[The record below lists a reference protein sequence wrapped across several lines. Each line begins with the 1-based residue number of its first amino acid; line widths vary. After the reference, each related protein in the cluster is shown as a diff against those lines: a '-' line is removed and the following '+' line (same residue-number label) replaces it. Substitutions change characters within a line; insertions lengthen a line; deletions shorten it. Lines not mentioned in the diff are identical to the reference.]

1 MKEACSRNRRDI
13 ETHINRADLYSNHH
27 RGNPISP
34 FFPPQSTAGQQLP
47 HMLLHLLRLPS
58 HRHHLCRPSS
68 RHLLPYFD
76 PRIPTFYLI
85 SFQIPKFDP
94 VPKLD

>member
-34 FFPPQSTAGQQLP
+34 FFPPPQSTAGAAAAAYAAASFA
-47 HMLLHLLRLPS
+47 PS
-58 HRHHLCRPSS
+58 FPSS
-68 RHLLPYFD
+68 SSLSP
-76 PRIPTFYLI
+76 
-85 SFQIPKFDP
+85 
-94 VPKLD
+94 